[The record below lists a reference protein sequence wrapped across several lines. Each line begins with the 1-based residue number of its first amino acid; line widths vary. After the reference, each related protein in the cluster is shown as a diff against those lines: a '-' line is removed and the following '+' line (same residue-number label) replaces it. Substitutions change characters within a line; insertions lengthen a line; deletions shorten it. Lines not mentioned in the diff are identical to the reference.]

1 MNGIHL
7 NISRILLGLLV
18 CSVASPGMAQES
30 QDDDRVPNELIPIP
44 DDVDVTG
51 KGMPEIDVNCRD
63 AEAFGG
69 TKVEK
74 GAWCLLA
81 KKKYIGARTLASSA
95 VLQDSD
101 SFRAH
106 YLLGTALHLGDGNLP
121 KALYHLNKSEKL
133 FIDEHGVRP
142 LLTGKAPILVYHRT
156 LVELIYVHGE
166 MDHHEKKIEYVD
178 ELKYRLSDD
187 LSPLKAWPL
196 LKMKRFEEAQKVA
209 ETAVNEFGK
218 ENPYWRAVGLTAL
231 CAVHSENRERKKA
244 YEACMD
250 AAAPVRASG
259 VGGGVALS
267 NAAGASIEAFKFEQ
281 AERLYMEATRRD
293 VEGTINPWGRLTY
306 LYLRQGRFAEAVSAL
321 REMQGYRTKRP
332 AYFDQQDQT
341 DAELTGAV
349 LLFVAGY
356 TKEAERITGRVVD
369 RPDRQGTS
377 SASSEQNE
385 AGTLLLDVVVKRE
398 LARKYEEEAS
408 WSSWRNAL
416 KLHYEA
422 KKIRFQAWLNMRRAS
437 TLLSD
442 PDLLATSLR
451 PECPGSIEISSWL
464 NGEVVRAVGAGVAL
478 ATIEQEKETETLE
491 EQFSEPVFSGY
502 AAEAYL
508 LKHDYDAAVLAG
520 EKALAGFP
528 DSDVLPRARVAVV
541 TAMAARELGDRQRA
555 IELLETVL
563 LRDPGAIRRLGY
575 TLPVRMT
582 VTDFAANEAQEILD
596 VLSDSPLFE
605 QREWGLLLDVSPS
618 KVSLSLPNGTQILT
632 ARIPPTKNT
641 DLPFR
646 IRQIAKVAH
655 QDLLIPRVDIT
666 QSDIRSL
673 DGGVLGGERTSEK
686 VESILDSIVNPQ

>member
-1 MNGIHL
+1 MHFKHAKKL
-7 NISRILLGLLV
+7 YLLIVLLA
-18 CSVASPGMAQES
+18 CNTARPSVAQET
-30 QDDDRVPNELIPIP
+30 QDDERLPDEMIPIP
-44 DDVDVTG
+44 DEVDVTG
-51 KGMPEIDVNCRD
+51 RGMPEIDVTCRD

-69 TKVEK
+69 SKVEK
-74 GAWCLLA
+74 GAWCLLS
-81 KKKYIGARTLASSA
+81 KKKYIGARTLAGSA
-95 VLQDSD
+95 LLKDED

-121 KALYHLNKSEKL
+121 KALYHLTKSESL
-133 FIDEHGVRP
+133 FVDKYGLRP
-142 LLTGKAPILVYHRT
+142 LLTGKAPVLVYHRT

-166 MDHHEKKIEYVD
+166 MDHHQKKIEYVD
-178 ELKYRLSDD
+178 DLKYRLSDD

-196 LKMKRFEEAQKVA
+196 LKLKRFDEAQKVA
-209 ETAVNEFGK
+209 EAAVNEFGR

-231 CAVHSENRERKKA
+231 CAVHSENRDRQKA
-244 YEACMD
+244 YEACMA

-259 VGGGVALS
+259 IGGGVALS
-267 NAAGASIEAFKFEQ
+267 NAAGASIEAFNFEQ

-321 REMQGYRTKRP
+321 REMQKYRTKRP

-349 LLFVAGY
+349 LLLVAGF
-356 TKEAERITGRVVD
+356 TKESERITGRTVD

-398 LARKYEEEAS
+398 LARKLEEQAS
-408 WSSWRNAL
+408 WSSWKDAVE
-416 KLHYEA
+416 LHFQA
-422 KKIRFQAWLNMRRAS
+422 KKIRFQAWLNLRRAS

-442 PDLLATSLR
+442 PELLATSLR

-464 NGEVVRAVGAGVAL
+464 NGEVVGAVGAGVTL
-478 ATIEQEKETETLE
+478 ATIERERETESLE
-491 EQFSEPVFSGY
+491 ARFAEPVFSGY

-508 LKHDYDAAVLAG
+508 LKHDYELAVAAG

-528 DSDVLPRARVAVV
+528 ESDVLPRARVAMI
-541 TAMAARELGDRQRA
+541 TAAAARELGDRQRV

-563 LRDPGAIRRLGY
+563 LRDPGVIRRLGF
-575 TLPVRMT
+575 TLPVRMSIT
-582 VTDFAANEAQEILD
+582 GFTEDEAVEILD
-596 VLSDSPLFE
+596 VLGDSPLFD
-605 QREWGLLLDVSPS
+605 QREWGLLLNVAPGT
-618 KVSLSLPNGTQILT
+618 VSLALPNGTQLVT
-632 ARIPPTKNT
+632 ARVPPTKNT
-641 DLPFR
+641 DFSFR
-646 IRQIAKVAH
+646 TRQIAKASH
-655 QDLLIPRVDIT
+655 FDLLIPRVDIT

-673 DGGVLGGERTSEK
+673 DGGVLGGERTSDK
-686 VESILDSIVNPQ
+686 VESILDSIVNPK